1 MWYYEKSSK
10 DISYFSKF
18 LCHSG
23 ILLFCAH
30 LYLRWQISPGCGTN
44 KTKNLLFP
52 QKNYFTERC
61 RIIIPPLYAMKIN
74 KGPFNK
80 PLPVNAIFRRDV
92 LGMLHDYYAILCN
105 ILVYAIKIN
114 INWKIIFLPRR
125 RLFWQVLAFCPIK
138 KSVQRL
144 SYYKFVKYSITI
156 YDSHLFFWFF
166 FLFFL

>member
-74 KGPFNK
+74 KGPLNK
-80 PLPVNAIFRRDV
+80 PLPVNVIFRRDV
-92 LGMLHDYYAILCN
+92 LGMLHNFIAIWKVIEFASAWERWTQIKIWESSSPLRLVILCN

-114 INWKIIFLPRR
+114 INWKIIF
-125 RLFWQVLAFCPIK
+125 FTSSSFVLAGF
-138 KSVQRL
+138 SFL
-144 SYYKFVKYSITI
+144 SY
-156 YDSHLFFWFF
+156 
-166 FLFFL
+166 